1 MNGSN
6 ICVYESDFM
15 RCVLISW
22 KYVCY
27 CIGSLENCRKFFASF
42 SCFRLL
48 EDGATYVCKLGL
60 HCDQD
65 CYAKLK
71 LQ

>member
-1 MNGSN
+1 M
-6 ICVYESDFM
+6 
-15 RCVLISW
+15 LLHW
-22 KYVCY
+22 
-27 CIGSLENCRKFFASF
+27 FFRELQIILASF

>member
-6 ICVYESDFM
+6 ICVYESDFYALRVNLLDICM
-15 RCVLISW
+15 LLHW
-22 KYVCY
+22 
-27 CIGSLENCRKFFASF
+27 FFRELQMILASF